1 MNQQH
6 PIEGLMRTALENI
19 RDMVDVSTVIGEP
32 IDAGSGLMMIPVC
45 KVSCGFVAGGS
56 EFLPSGATLR
66 HSPEAEGSD
75 DRPVLPFGGG
85 SGAGVGVSPVGFL
98 AVTGENVRLIPI
110 DNTMSLVD
118 RLGELA
124 PKAMEQLARLIDN
137 HQAKARGKHEG
148 TIGQEI
154 KIAGMEDQT
163 GSFAACEHNVE
174 D

>member
-66 HSPEAEGSD
+66 HSLRQKAPM
-75 DRPVLPFGGG
+75 
-85 SGAGVGVSPVGFL
+85 
-98 AVTGENVRLIPI
+98 TGRFCP
-110 DNTMSLVD
+110 SAAAP
-118 RLGELA
+118 GPELA
-124 PKAMEQLARLIDN
+124 YLR
-137 HQAKARGKHEG
+137 
-148 TIGQEI
+148 
-154 KIAGMEDQT
+154 
-163 GSFAACEHNVE
+163 
-174 D
+174 